1 MIGSSSRHSFFKLAS
16 IMLGLAVL
24 NACGSMGL
32 NRHID
37 ATLNSPEMTGTRWGL
52 VVMDLTGKELIA
64 IRPDERFAPASNTKL
79 VTTAAAFRFIPNVD
93 QPSVSAGTSLWLA
106 PRATGA
112 PDLILRGGGDTMLSD
127 APDCIEHCLYQLAD
141 LLLANN
147 VTVVNDIIG
156 DDRLF
161 PDEPYAPGWSWEDLQ
176 YYYGTAISAL
186 VVDDNT
192 LELEIGSVPGSSD
205 IQLRWQDGDA
215 VMPLINQATTTP
227 TSFDDGRKRLRMSR
241 KGGSDTLR
249 VYGSL
254 PKDTPPYAQGIGIED
269 PALTLAQKLIPH
281 LLSRKISVAGSPR
294 ALHRE
299 LSLADEPDHRCCGV
313 PVIPQPQGQYVATLV
328 AKPLHD
334 SLTLI
339 NKESRNI
346 HAEVALRRLGLIDG
360 AGSREDGV
368 LKMQQILTE
377 AGVSPTAFDFTDG
390 SGLSVYNRISPRAL
404 AKLVLY
410 TEKQS
415 WGAQWRETL
424 PIGGVDGSLEK
435 RFKGTILEG
444 KITAKTGTLTGVNAL
459 SGFLET
465 ARGKTLV
472 FSFFANDRPSDAPSA
487 NRKIDAVLVDIAE
500 RY

>member
-1 MIGSSSRHSFFKLAS
+1 MIGSSSRHSWLRLAP
-16 IMLGLAVL
+16 ILLCLAML
-24 NACGSMGL
+24 NACSTMGL

-79 VTTAAAFRFIPNVD
+79 VTTAAAFGFLPQIN
-93 QPSVSAGTSLWLA
+93 QPSVRAGTSLWLVENE
-106 PRATGA
+106 TGA
-112 PDLILRGGGDTMLSD
+112 PDLILRGGGDAMLSD

-141 LLLANN
+141 LLLENN
-147 VTVVNDIIG
+147 ITSINNIIG

-161 PDEPYAPGWSWEDLQ
+161 PDERHAPGWSWEDLQ

-186 VVDDNT
+186 VVDDNS
-192 LELEIGSVPGSSD
+192 LALEIMSD
-205 IQLRWQDGDA
+205 PESDQIQLRWEDGDA
-215 VMPLINQATTTP
+215 IFPVVNQATITP
-227 TSFDDGRKRLRMSR
+227 ESFDDGRKRVRMSR
-241 KGGSDTLR
+241 KGGSNSLR

-254 PKDTPPYAQGIGIED
+254 PKGTQSYVQNIGIED
-269 PALTLAQKLIPH
+269 PALTAAQKLIPH
-281 LLSRKISVAGSPR
+281 LISRKISVTGGPR

-299 LSLADEPDHRCCGV
+299 LVLADEPEHRCCGV
-313 PVIPQPQGQYVATLV
+313 PLIPQPEGAYIGMLSAPPML
-328 AKPLHD
+328 D
-334 SLTLI
+334 SLTVI
-339 NKESRNI
+339 NKDSNNL
-346 HAEVALRRLGLIDG
+346 HAEVALRRLGLVEG

-368 LKMQQILTE
+368 LKMQQILSQ
-377 AGVSPTAFDFTDG
+377 AGASKSAYDFTDG
-390 SGLSVYNRISPRAL
+390 SGLSVYNRISPRAM

-415 WGAQWRETL
+415 WGTQWRETL

-435 RFKGTILEG
+435 RFKDTILEG

-487 NRKIDAVLVDIAE
+487 RKKIDAVLVDIAQ